1 MDQHLGYEQ
10 YERSDKET
18 VINNS
23 GTITNMPT
31 RNQIPSIAG
40 NRPGGSTGDGVARY
54 FIYENV
60 DGSCYIYDEFVGRN
74 GYISR

>member
-1 MDQHLGYEQ
+1 
-10 YERSDKET
+10 
-18 VINNS
+18 
-23 GTITNMPT
+23 MPT